1 MKIISFEGIEGV
13 GKSTQINLLK
23 DYLESKNYL
32 IEIYREP
39 GSTPVGE
46 KIRDILLDSN
56 NVLSN
61 ETELLLMFAARSELI
76 DKKINTSQCDYLL
89 LDRFYDAS
97 MAYQGYGR
105 KLSKDFITSLTSFI
119 NCPIPDLS
127 FLLDI
132 SVKEGFQRKNS
143 DVKDRIESSSNDFFN
158 KVRKGYKTIAKAN
171 KNRFEIINA
180 ANDIDKI
187 HQIII
192 KKLQSKKWIYITYIG

>member
-23 DYLESKNYL
+23 DHLETKNY
-32 IEIYREP
+32 IVEIYREP

-56 NVLSN
+56 NDLSN
-61 ETELLLMFAARSELI
+61 ETELLLMFASRSELI
-76 DKKINTSQCDYLL
+76 NKKISTSQCDYLL
-89 LDRFYDAS
+89 LDRFFDAS

-105 KLSKDFITSLTSFI
+105 NLSKDFITSLISLI
-119 NCPIPDLS
+119 GCPIPDLS

-132 SVKEGFQRKNS
+132 SVKEGFKRKNN
-143 DVKDRIESSSNDFFN
+143 DIKDRIESSSNVFFN
-158 KVRKGYKTIAKAN
+158 KVRKGYLSIAKAN

-180 ANDIDKI
+180 ADNIDNI
-187 HQIII
+187 HEIII
-192 KKLQSKKWIYITYIG
+192 KKIQSI

>member
-23 DYLESKNYL
+23 NYLESKNY
-32 IEIYREP
+32 IVEIYREP

-56 NVLSN
+56 NDLSN

-132 SVKEGFQRKNS
+132 SVKEGFQRKNN

-158 KVRKGYKTIAKAN
+158 KVRNGYKTIAKAN

-192 KKLQSKKWIYITYIG
+192 KRIQSKNEHI

>member
-56 NVLSN
+56 NDLSN

-105 KLSKDFITSLTSFI
+105 KLSKDFISALTTFI

-132 SVKEGFQRKNS
+132 SVKEGFQRKNN
-143 DVKDRIESSSNDFFN
+143 DVKDRIELSSNDFFN
-158 KVRKGYKTIAKAN
+158 KVRNGYKTIAKAN

-192 KKLQSKKWIYITYIG
+192 KRIQSKNEHI

>member
-23 DYLESKNYL
+23 NYLESKNYL

-56 NVLSN
+56 NELSN

-119 NCPIPDLS
+119 DCPIPNLS
-127 FLLDI
+127 ILLDI
-132 SVKEGFQRKNS
+132 SVSEGFKRKNS

-158 KVRKGYKTIAKAN
+158 KVRRGYKAIAKAN

-192 KKLQSKKWIYITYIG
+192 KKIQSKNEDI

>member
-56 NVLSN
+56 NDLSN

-119 NCPIPDLS
+119 NCPVPDLS

-132 SVKEGFQRKNS
+132 SVKEGFQRKNT

-192 KKLQSKKWIYITYIG
+192 KRILSENEYI